1 MPGVRLGSLY
11 GLYFAVV
18 ALSVGWFGPFF
29 QSLGFSAREIGLA
42 IGVLTGS
49 KIIAPYLW
57 GALGDLLPN
66 RLRVVQIGI
75 VGATLSASLLLIDVG
90 FWGLCTILLVFG
102 VFWNAI
108 IAQFDTLTLE
118 YLGPEHHR
126 YSVIRVW
133 GSIGFILMMLG
144 SGWLFSR
151 VNYGALPWLVMGGL
165 GLSIFI
171 SLTLPRRAVNTS
183 KILSESSGVV
193 DRLKTPAVVVF
204 FCVASLNQLTHG
216 PLNVF
221 YTLYVQAHGFS
232 AFEAGQLWALGV
244 LAEVVLFF
252 ILPGYIRRLDLRVV
266 LVASLL
272 IGSLRWLMTGLFPD
286 HVVLMIILQLAHAF
300 TFGAIHSVSIEFIRR
315 WFPNRLSGRGMA
327 LYSCIVFGLGGSLGA
342 TLSGLSWGPLGGPMT
357 FILSGCIAGITA
369 VIAWFGLKNARL
381 GVQSF

>member
-1 MPGVRLGSLY
+1 MPSVRLGSLY

-29 QSLGFSAREIGLA
+29 QSLGFDAREIGLA

-75 VGATLSASLLLIDVG
+75 VGATFSASLLLIDVD
-90 FWGLCTILLVFG
+90 FWGLCAILLVFG

-118 YLGPEHHR
+118 YLGPEHYR

-183 KILSESSGVV
+183 KSLIESSGVA

-221 YTLYVQAHGFS
+221 YTLYVQAHGYS

-252 ILPGYIRRLDLRVV
+252 ILPRYIRRFDLRVV

-286 HVVLMIILQLAHAF
+286 HVVLVIVLQLAHAF
-300 TFGAIHSVSIEFIRR
+300 TFGAIHAVSIEFIRR

-342 TLSGLSWGPLGGPMT
+342 TLSGISWGQLGGPMT
-357 FILSGCIAGITA
+357 FILAGCIAGITA
-369 VIAWFGLKNARL
+369 VIAWFGLKKARL
-381 GVQSF
+381 GVESL